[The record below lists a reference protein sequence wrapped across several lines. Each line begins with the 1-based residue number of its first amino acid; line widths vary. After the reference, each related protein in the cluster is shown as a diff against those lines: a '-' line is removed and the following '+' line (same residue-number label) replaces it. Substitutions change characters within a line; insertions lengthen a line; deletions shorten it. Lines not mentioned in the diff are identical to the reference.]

1 MAFQRFIDQHPG
13 WFVVIF
19 PVYFVTLWLLVS
31 ASLSYV
37 GGWYSLARVHR
48 ALVPFN
54 GAKWGMQSG
63 KMRWLANY
71 NNVLTLGVNQE
82 GLYLATM
89 GFFRFMH
96 PPLLVPW
103 SEVRVR
109 RSKGWFFEYVTFTMG
124 HELAV
129 PLRIRGNL
137 AGKLQSAAGNR
148 WPVEET

>member
-19 PVYFVTLWLLVS
+19 PVYFLTLWLLVS

-37 GGWYSLARVHR
+37 GGWYSLARVYR
-48 ALVPFN
+48 ALLPFN

-71 NNVLTLGVNQE
+71 NNILTLGVNQE
-82 GLYLATM
+82 GLYVATM
-89 GFFRFMH
+89 FLFRFMH

-124 HELAV
+124 HELAI

-137 AGKLQSAAGNR
+137 AVKLQGAAGNH